1 MANEEERV
9 LEHQLELQ
17 LHEQRDSLSAL
28 QDALASDASNP
39 ELLAVHEE
47 LLQAIKEAEEGL
59 LHLKRARLLREA
71 DSVLRGCDSN
81 VAEDVK
87 VESLDPT
94 DVQPEPLEDRSF
106 IVGSKCRFRHTDGRW
121 YDGEIVGLNGSNS
134 AKISFLTP
142 TTDNMLICKFF
153 LQQRCRFGTNCRL
166 SHGVDIP
173 LTSLRRYVP
182 TIWNQ
187 SLAGSS
193 VWALSSRNNG
203 IWRQAE
209 LESWDNALQ
218 VAQVVFKDDRSSQN
232 LGPEDIALSEYAQI
246 SDGEES
252 DFSLVQ
258 SDSSDYDEDD
268 LQGLG
273 FLESSVQQRGIQ
285 TETAIFA
292 KWENHTRGIASKMM
306 ANMGYREGMGLGASG
321 QGMLN
326 PIPVKVLPAKQS
338 LDHALESQKEDNTN
352 DENNGKKRSR
362 GGKRKRD
369 KKFAAATRAAKDVEE
384 SRPDVFNLINHHLA
398 MHNGELNN
406 GSTKKQ
412 KDKGSAAD
420 GKKVDRRS
428 LIAYDDEVKDLRI
441 RIEKLEEMVNRNK
454 KEKVVYEAALR
465 KLTETRKALAE
476 AEAAHASA
484 SNAVTSREKEKRW
497 LKF

>member
-81 VAEDVK
+81 AVEDVK

-153 LQQRCRFGTNCRL
+153 LQQRCRFGTSCRL

-193 VWALSSRNNG
+193 VWALSSRNG
-203 IWRQAE
+203 VWRQAE

-252 DFSLVQ
+252 DSSLVQ

-273 FLESSVQQRGIQ
+273 FLESSAQQRGIQ

-384 SRPDVFNLINHHLA
+384 SRPDVFNLINNHLA